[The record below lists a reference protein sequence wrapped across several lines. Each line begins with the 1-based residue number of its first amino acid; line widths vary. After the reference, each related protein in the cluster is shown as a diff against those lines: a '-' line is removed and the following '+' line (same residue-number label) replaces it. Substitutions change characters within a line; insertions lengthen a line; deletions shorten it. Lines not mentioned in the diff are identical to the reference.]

1 MSDGNGGNGDEMPLG
16 SGRMRDG
23 FDVPARVVNA
33 VRSVRC
39 VCGNPRL
46 CLVTVR
52 EKSTGR
58 TMSLGRN
65 EAWWFT
71 FRCLTPRCGAEHTFV
86 YDDHTHPSYEGW
98 QPVKAVV
105 RADLEAVSLDA
116 DGAVK
121 PVADL
126 AYPAVEVA
134 GCVVPPE
141 FTDDPVTAPV
151 LADWGHG
158 ASGTHLPLNPDGP
171 GVSPPVVVDNE
182 KAQRFQEG
190 QFMSD
195 LVRRATA
202 FHGRCSV
209 RSDEVGR
216 ECGVVKELVIEL
228 QAVNVARA
236 SAEMRAARLKSIV
249 GRKAPAKDPDPSG
262 IETLPIQ
269 FDDAVRAGLT
279 GPFVIDDV
287 GRMVGGPD
295 APTVSKARE
304 TLVKGYRHV
313 MDLDRSGVTED
324 GRGKARDALGD
335 MGKELVEALAV
346 AVNAH
351 EAAAEELDQYAS
363 VVQRGVRIPAP
374 QLNQDPA
381 FAAFLI
387 GNLERE
393 RDAAVARFKKLNAA
407 VTVKIDPEATKA
419 NVAALTDELREKLK
433 AAVRDQFRGVGGDLP
448 KELRPLDSEEKFI
461 KPFPERRRSEGPFAS
476 PGPGGTEAPKPDRVK
491 FLGVRLIHLVCGF
504 AQHLRPADL
513 DPRCLE
519 MRDGG
524 QTEAVFR
531 FVVNGR
537 TQVFAVAWNQDGRE
551 RSPAFHTLLACK
563 LAAGAAADF
572 PGATGVA
579 RNESGEFVV
588 LQ

>member
-1 MSDGNGGNGDEMPLG
+1 MSDDKGDEVPLG

-23 FDVPARVVNA
+23 
-33 VRSVRC
+33 SV
-39 VCGNPRL
+39 G
-46 CLVTVR
+46 
-52 EKSTGR
+52 
-58 TMSLGRN
+58 
-65 EAWWFT
+65 
-71 FRCLTPRCGAEHTFV
+71 
-86 YDDHTHPSYEGW
+86 
-98 QPVKAVV
+98 
-105 RADLEAVSLDA
+105 
-116 DGAVK
+116 
-121 PVADL
+121 PVADV
-126 AYPAVEVA
+126 AYVMHA
-134 GCVVPPE
+134 GAAEPVPGGATVVPPE
-141 FTDDPVTAPV
+141 FDDEMIKAPV
-151 LADWGHG
+151 IPAVPPPGG
-158 ASGTHLPLNPDGP
+158 DG
-171 GVSPPVVVDNE
+171 
-182 KAQRFQEG
+182 
-190 QFMSD
+190 FMSD

-216 ECGVVKELVIEL
+216 ECGVLKELVDAL
-228 QAVNVARA
+228 RA
-236 SAEMRAARLKSIV
+236 ANNRRAAAEMNVERLKSIM

-279 GPFVIDDV
+279 GPFVIDGS

-295 APTVSKARE
+295 VPTVAKARE

-324 GRGKARDALGD
+324 GRGKALSALGD

-351 EAAAEELDQYAS
+351 EAAAEELNQYAS

-393 RDAAVARFKKLNAA
+393 RDEAVARFKKLNAA
-407 VTVKIDPEATKA
+407 ITVKIDPEATKA
-419 NVAALTDELREKLK
+419 NVAALD
-433 AAVRDQFRGVGGDLP
+433 A
-448 KELRPLDSEEKFI
+448 EEKFI
-461 KPFPERRRSEGPFAS
+461 GPYPARRRAEGPFAS
-476 PGPGGTEAPKPDRVK
+476 PGPGGTEAPKPDRMK
-491 FLGVRLIHLVCGF
+491 FLSVRLIHLVCGF

-513 DPRCLE
+513 EPKCLE

-537 TQVFAVAWNQDGRE
+537 TQVFAVAWGQDGRE
-551 RSPAFHTLLACK
+551 KSPAFHTLLACK

-579 RNESGEFVV
+579 RKESGEFVV